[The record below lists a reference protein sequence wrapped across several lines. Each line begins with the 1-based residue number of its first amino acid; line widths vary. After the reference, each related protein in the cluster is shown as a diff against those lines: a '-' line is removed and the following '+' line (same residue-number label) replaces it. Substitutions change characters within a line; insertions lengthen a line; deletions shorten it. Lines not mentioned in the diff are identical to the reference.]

1 MLLCFRYL
9 GTVIEDYK
17 SLPDFCSLFSHEIT
31 KFAMSHSSFMKLYIK
46 NMVCNRCIE
55 AVKEVFQQMGFT
67 VKAVRLG
74 EVEIGQDLS
83 STERASL
90 GDTLRKRGFDLLE
103 DKNSQII
110 ERIKNLVIDMIHGNA
125 GQVKINYSTY
135 LEQQIGRDY
144 SFLSSLFSSVEGITI
159 EKYTI
164 LQRLEKVKE
173 LLIYDELNL
182 SEIADELNYS
192 SVQHLSNQFKKAT
205 GMSPTAFKKQ
215 RLNLRNPLDKII
227 S

>member
-1 MLLCFRYL
+1 
-9 GTVIEDYK
+9 
-17 SLPDFCSLFSHEIT
+17 
-31 KFAMSHSSFMKLYIK
+31 MKVYVK

-55 AVKEVFQQMGFT
+55 AVTEVFQQAGYS
-67 VKAVRLG
+67 VKAIRLG
-74 EVEIGQDLS
+74 EVEIDQDLS
-83 STERASL
+83 LADQANI
-90 GDTLRKRGFDLLE
+90 GDILRKRGFDLLE

-110 ERIKNLVIDMIHGNA
+110 ERIKNLVIDVIHGD
-125 GQVKINYSTY
+125 GKPIKINYSAY
-135 LEQQIGRDY
+135 LEEQIGRDY

-173 LLIYDELNL
+173 LLIYGELTL
-182 SEIADELNYS
+182 SQIANELNYS

-227 S
+227 T